1 MNAARNA
8 RPLGRHRQY
17 GSTGTISTELNSV
30 SSSSSSSSHESST
43 IQPDLPVHRLSLDL
57 SIANNEYRLISLT
70 GHSRESSYSYSDIS
84 EEGGYYDRA
93 ARYRHRSRKTCSNF
107 FETTLLT
114 PNNFKLVISVSVWF
128 MSYMIMGILGGSV
141 AYMHFQRSDR
151 DVPDPLPDFGYDLIP
166 VSTITIILKQFLVVC
181 GENHLIWVYFNR

>member
-1 MNAARNA
+1 MNAARNT

-30 SSSSSSSSHESST
+30 SSSSSSSHESST
-43 IQPDLPVHRLSLDL
+43 IQPDLPVHSLSLDL
-57 SIANNEYRLISLT
+57 SIASNEDRLISLT

-93 ARYRHRSRKTCSNF
+93 ARHRHRSRKTCNNF

-151 DVPDPLPDFGYDLIP
+151 DVPDPLPDFGYDVIP
-166 VSTITIILKQFLVVC
+166 VSTIKLKHFLSSA
-181 GENHLIWVYFNR
+181 G

>member
-30 SSSSSSSSHESST
+30 SSSSSSQESST
-43 IQPDLPVHRLSLDL
+43 IQPDLPVHSLSLDL

-93 ARYRHRSRKTCSNF
+93 ARHRHRSRKTCNNF
-107 FETTLLT
+107 FALLT

-128 MSYMIMGILGGSV
+128 ISYMIMGILGGSV

-181 GENHLIWVYFNR
+181 GENHLICAFFNR